1 MFKFCPECGVKAT
14 AGSAKFCAEC
24 GFRFEQGQTTAP
36 PPLPAT
42 PDVVKPPA
50 AAVGGSIPMA
60 VPVRMPS
67 SKSGTYVPVAHVVV
81 PPAATGAEAQTIY
94 AQCMDTIR
102 ASRGGNNEA
111 GVKAFRTNCKAY
123 GLNEVEATTF
133 HASLVA
139 ELGAEATSALVPHLV
154 RLIPDEDKRRVLLEV
169 DAATTTDQLQRMSI
183 SSDGDSER
191 ASFNANSKLNPNSSR
206 GFLSGRYSD
215 HPNCDICRASFDVY
229 KRRHQCRFCGMYVCS
244 ACSPI
249 KLLIP
254 LGQEIPGCPGYVEAE
269 PQRVCIQC
277 APRLHPM
284 QDDLGIPYS
293 STMEKECRNAADIV
307 GNFFRDDWGASKD
320 RSIPASFLEKAHGL
334 AILTIAKAG
343 FLISAQAGTGLV
355 NLGAGLDITVGP
367 YGRAA
372 QAAAMVG
379 PGGLGANYAY
389 SQSKGFYA
397 GLSLTG
403 TIIAVR
409 KELNLKF
416 YGRSLE
422 ASAILSG
429 D

>member
-1 MFKFCPECGVKAT
+1 MF
-14 AGSAKFCAEC
+14 
-24 GFRFEQGQTTAP
+24 R
-36 PPLPAT
+36 
-42 PDVVKPPA
+42 
-50 AAVGGSIPMA
+50 
-60 VPVRMPS
+60 
-67 SKSGTYVPVAHVVV
+67 
-81 PPAATGAEAQTIY
+81 
-94 AQCMDTIR
+94 
-102 ASRGGNNEA
+102 
-111 GVKAFRTNCKAY
+111 
-123 GLNEVEATTF
+123 
-133 HASLVA
+133 
-139 ELGAEATSALVPHLV
+139 
-154 RLIPDEDKRRVLLEV
+154 
-169 DAATTTDQLQRMSI
+169 
-183 SSDGDSER
+183 
-191 ASFNANSKLNPNSSR
+191 
-206 GFLSGRYSD
+206 
-215 HPNCDICRASFDVY
+215 
-229 KRRHQCRFCGMYVCS
+229 
-244 ACSPI
+244 
-249 KLLIP
+249 
-254 LGQEIPGCPGYVEAE
+254 
-269 PQRVCIQC
+269 
-277 APRLHPM
+277 
-284 QDDLGIPYS
+284 PYS

-343 FLISAQAGTGLV
+343 FLISAQAGTGLVIAKLPDGTWSAPSGIGTV

-429 D
+429 DVRPF